1 MVSLRKV
8 AGRSGIGSG
17 NIRGDV
23 VLGDGYLRSYSTYAW
38 TSGRATTRSIWSAGK
53 ARLGLSQSYYSSSIT
68 P

>member
-38 TSGRATTRSIWSAGK
+38 TLGRATT
-53 ARLGLSQSYYSSSIT
+53 
-68 P
+68 